1 MADRPKVAAL
11 IVAAGKGERAGG
23 GIPKQYRGID
33 GKSVLFR
40 ATEALLG
47 HPAVDR
53 IQVVIG
59 EGQREAYE
67 TAVIGLSLPTPII
80 GGETRQQSVRNGL
93 EALAAAESPD
103 IVLIHDAARPDT
115 PPAVIDRLLSALGAH
130 IGAIPALPV
139 TDSLART
146 DGSTLDRSAF
156 VSIQTPQ
163 AFRFEAILAAH
174 RSWTGAESATD
185 DAAIARTAGH
195 EVALVEGD
203 AALRKLT
210 FAEDLAM
217 SGAGA
222 APFPPVRTGSGFD
235 VHAFGPGNAVWLG
248 GIEIP
253 HDKALSGHS
262 DADVALHALT
272 DAVLGAACAGDIGDH
287 FPPTDPQWRGAPSR
301 RFLEHAAQ
309 LARGKGLEIWH
320 VDLTIICEAPKI
332 GPHRAAMRQKIAE
345 ILAISENSV
354 SVKATTSEGLGFTGR
369 KEGIA
374 AQAVATLGQER
385 T

>member
-23 GIPKQYRGID
+23 VIPKQYREIG
-33 GKSVLFR
+33 GNSVLFL
-40 ATEALLG
+40 AAKALLG

-53 IQVVIG
+53 AQVVIG

-67 TAVIGLSLPTPII
+67 TAVMGLSLPAPII

-93 EALAAAESPD
+93 EALAATESPD

-115 PPAVIDRLLSALGAH
+115 PPAVIDRLLSGLGAH

-146 DGSTLDRSAF
+146 DGSTVDRSAF

-174 RSWTGAESATD
+174 RSWSGAEPATD
-185 DAAIARTAGH
+185 DAAIARAAGH
-195 EVALVEGD
+195 EIALIEGD

-210 FAEDLAM
+210 FAEDFAM
-217 SGAGA
+217 SAAGPT
-222 APFPPVRTGSGFD
+222 PFPPVRTGSGFD
-235 VHAFGPGNAVWLG
+235 VHAFGPGDAVWLG

-253 HDKALSGHS
+253 HDRALSGHS

-272 DAVLGAACAGDIGDH
+272 DAILGAAGAGDIGDH
-287 FPPTDPQWRGAPSR
+287 FPPSDPQWKGAPSR
-301 RFLEHAAQ
+301 CFLEHAAT
-309 LARGKGLEIWH
+309 LARGAAFEIWH
-320 VDLTIICEAPKI
+320 VDVTIICEAPKI
-332 GPHRAAMRQKIAE
+332 GPHRTAMRQKIAE
-345 ILAISENSV
+345 ILAIPENSV

-369 KEGIA
+369 REGIA
-374 AQAVATLGQER
+374 AQAVATLGKGR
-385 T
+385 N